1 MKKGT
6 IKLVLITI
14 LLLAVIVIGANYE
27 VILKEYMGIS
37 LTREEDSDQGNIDLL
52 GSGST
57 ETVNTSGD
65 DKSSVRHLRDK
76 RLLYDDNNDVTTMYL
91 TVRTGNSADGTD
103 HTWEEVN
110 TYSAYYY
117 NERGIDRYKV
127 EGLLQ
132 VGDEN
137 GIKPGNLGYGR
148 VTPNATVQIRGQTSS
163 AYVQKNYKIEL
174 KDDMG
179 SWNGQTTIA
188 LNKHM
193 ADGLRFRNKMCF
205 SLLSEIDQLMSLRTH
220 FVHLYVN
227 DLTDGDDSGFEDYGL
242 YTQVEQLNKTALKI
256 HGLDKYGHLYKV
268 NEFEFYRYEDKL
280 KLTSDPTFDR
290 RAIESVLEIKG
301 DEDNR
306 KLLKM
311 IEKVNDY
318 STPIDEII
326 DEYFDRENITYW
338 LAFNIL
344 TGNIDTQNR
353 NCYLYSSKNS
363 ERWYFL
369 PWDYD
374 ASFNY
379 DELLLEDRVDYG
391 GWERGVSNY
400 WGNVLFQRCLKSENF
415 RKELD
420 SAVLDLKEYLS
431 KERLLSEVKKYR
443 EVVEPYVFREPDVF
457 NESLTPEEYDFVAG
471 KLPDLVD
478 FYYDNYVET
487 LQFPMPFYA
496 QEPIPEREKFM
507 YYWDQSFDFQQDDI
521 TYTFSVS
528 RDYNFTEVIDSY
540 KGQVAKYEGKVLEPG
555 QYFLKVEATD
565 SEGHTTPAFDY
576 YVIEETSSKVY
587 GVVCFYVF
595 EDGSVVRLEQ
605 LEGEF

>member
-242 YTQVEQLNKTALKI
+242 YTQVEQLNKTALKS

-290 RAIESVLEIKG
+290 RAFESVLEIKG

-353 NCYLYSSKNS
+353 NCYLYSSKIMRDGTSFPGTMTRALTTMSFYWKTALTTADGREESVTTGETSCSRGALSQRTS
-363 ERWYFL
+363 E
-369 PWDYD
+369 
-374 ASFNY
+374 
-379 DELLLEDRVDYG
+379 
-391 GWERGVSNY
+391 
-400 WGNVLFQRCLKSENF
+400 K
-415 RKELD
+415 
-420 SAVLDLKEYLS
+420 
-431 KERLLSEVKKYR
+431 
-443 EVVEPYVFREPDVF
+443 
-457 NESLTPEEYDFVAG
+457 SLTA
-471 KLPDLVD
+471 
-478 FYYDNYVET
+478 
-487 LQFPMPFYA
+487 
-496 QEPIPEREKFM
+496 R
-507 YYWDQSFDFQQDDI
+507 
-521 TYTFSVS
+521 
-528 RDYNFTEVIDSY
+528 
-540 KGQVAKYEGKVLEPG
+540 
-555 QYFLKVEATD
+555 FL
-565 SEGHTTPAFDY
+565 
-576 YVIEETSSKVY
+576 ILRNTSQRR
-587 GVVCFYVF
+587 GF
-595 EDGSVVRLEQ
+595 
-605 LEGEF
+605 

>member
-193 ADGLRFRNKMCF
+193 AD
-205 SLLSEIDQLMSLRTH
+205 
-220 FVHLYVN
+220 
-227 DLTDGDDSGFEDYGL
+227 
-242 YTQVEQLNKTALKI
+242 
-256 HGLDKYGHLYKV
+256 
-268 NEFEFYRYEDKL
+268 
-280 KLTSDPTFDR
+280 
-290 RAIESVLEIKG
+290 
-301 DEDNR
+301 
-306 KLLKM
+306 
-311 IEKVNDY
+311 
-318 STPIDEII
+318 
-326 DEYFDRENITYW
+326 
-338 LAFNIL
+338 
-344 TGNIDTQNR
+344 
-353 NCYLYSSKNS
+353 
-363 ERWYFL
+363 
-369 PWDYD
+369 
-374 ASFNY
+374 
-379 DELLLEDRVDYG
+379 
-391 GWERGVSNY
+391 
-400 WGNVLFQRCLKSENF
+400 
-415 RKELD
+415 
-420 SAVLDLKEYLS
+420 
-431 KERLLSEVKKYR
+431 
-443 EVVEPYVFREPDVF
+443 
-457 NESLTPEEYDFVAG
+457 
-471 KLPDLVD
+471 
-478 FYYDNYVET
+478 
-487 LQFPMPFYA
+487 
-496 QEPIPEREKFM
+496 
-507 YYWDQSFDFQQDDI
+507 
-521 TYTFSVS
+521 
-528 RDYNFTEVIDSY
+528 
-540 KGQVAKYEGKVLEPG
+540 
-555 QYFLKVEATD
+555 
-565 SEGHTTPAFDY
+565 
-576 YVIEETSSKVY
+576 
-587 GVVCFYVF
+587 
-595 EDGSVVRLEQ
+595 
-605 LEGEF
+605 